1 MPVHPPTLDQH
12 SAQPLYAQLID
23 HFRRLITSGE
33 LKPGDR
39 FPAELDLMKQYG
51 VARITVRRAM
61 SELVREGL
69 LVRARAKGSFV
80 ASPKIERELHN
91 LASFSERMQARGLRA
106 GSKVVQ
112 VGVMPATPRIAE
124 ALELAEGSPVAE
136 IQRVRYANDEPTAL
150 ETSYLSLERCPGIER
165 EDFNRQSLYQVL
177 ETKYG
182 LRPASAR
189 RTLELTFTTNR
200 ESKLLQI
207 APRAPLFLMMAIVSA
222 DDGTIVEYAKIL
234 FRGDRFRFQI

>member
-1 MPVHPPTLDQH
+1 MLGPLLALDQH

-23 HFRRLITSGE
+23 HFRRLITEGE

-69 LVRARAKGSFV
+69 LERARAKGTFV
-80 ASPKIERELHN
+80 AAPKIERELHN
-91 LASFSERMQARGLRA
+91 LASFTERMQARGLRA
-106 GSKVVQ
+106 GSRVVQ
-112 VGVMPATPRIAE
+112 VGVIRASERIAA
-124 ALELAEGSPVAE
+124 ALDVAEGSPVAE
-136 IQRVRYANDEPTAL
+136 IQRVRLTNDEPTAL
-150 ETSYLSLERCPGIER
+150 ETSYLSLERCPGIEG
-165 EDFNRQSLYQVL
+165 EDFNSQSLYQVL
-177 ETKYG
+177 ETRYG

-189 RTLELTFTTNR
+189 RTLELTFATPR
-200 ESKLLQI
+200 ESKLLLI
-207 APRAPLFLMMAIVSA
+207 APRAPLFLMMAVVSA
-222 DDGTIVEYAKIL
+222 DDGTVVEYAKIL